1 MRRRGKSGQ
10 KFQEA
15 YLAHG
20 LMEESNSFLGQPGL
34 QPSAM
39 ANSHLTWEKSDQYDL
54 GLDLDLFNYRF
65 KVKVDYYYKH
75 SYDLLM
81 QVPTPGNFFIS
92 KTTWTNA
99 SAISSGGSKRSPCGA

>member
-1 MRRRGKSGQ
+1 MGLLQGAVHEGLLVLSFGKIRASWGKSGQ

-65 KVKVDYYYKH
+65 KVKGR
-75 SYDLLM
+75 LLL
-81 QVPTPGNFFIS
+81 Q
-92 KTTWTNA
+92 A
-99 SAISSGGSKRSPCGA
+99 LL